1 MIAIIILQI
10 LFHYKK
16 VNSDGWCEQG
26 AYTTNKTNSQ
36 VVTFKKPFK
45 VIPSVVITNVT
56 TRANASYDGEIFI
69 RAISTTSFT
78 SGSRLNDVT
87 GWSWIACGKIN

>member
-1 MIAIIILQI
+1 M
-10 LFHYKK
+10 
-16 VNSDGWCEQG
+16 
-26 AYTTNKTNSQ
+26 
-36 VVTFKKPFK
+36 
-45 VIPSVVITNVT
+45 VITNVT

-78 SGSRLNDVT
+78 SGSRLNDIT